1 MGDNNSTSDYSVRST
16 NNFRRDSN
24 FRTGF
29 RENQTSRGLRSS
41 FRAKYL
47 APKGQSQNVAPNYL
61 PPKET
66 GYLPPKYQ
74 PCGAKAEVKKS
85 NKFEEDD
92 WTKTQEVKS
101 EGAPRSSSKRGSNK
115 KRRNERNRRRNKW

>member
-1 MGDNNSTSDYSVRST
+1 M
-16 NNFRRDSN
+16 
-24 FRTGF
+24 
-29 RENQTSRGLRSS
+29 
-41 FRAKYL
+41 
-47 APKGQSQNVAPNYL
+47 APNYL

-74 PCGAKAEVKKS
+74 PCGAKSEVKKS
-85 NKFEEDD
+85 NDGDGSRSVEKRNKFEEDD